1 MPVRPSLLSRYALAL
16 LAASLLTSLPAR
28 ADDPLT
34 RALQASGRAS
44 AQAAGSVALGVSA
57 LGNATIAVSTVPLAL
72 AGTVLTAAGQASTA
86 VAGSSL
92 PGTVPVGLPL
102 PITDE
107 VITVR
112 PPSAALAQPAAPA
125 APIG

>member
-1 MPVRPSLLSRYALAL
+1 MPVRHSLTSRYPQAL
-16 LAASLLTSLPAR
+16 LAAVLLAGLPAW

-57 LGNATIAVSTVPLAL
+57 LGNATLAVSAVPLAM

-86 VAGSSL
+86 AAGSSL
-92 PGTVPVGLPL
+92 PSAVPAGVPL

-112 PPSAALAQPAAPA
+112 PPRVALGQPAAPA
-125 APIG
+125 APIR